1 MATESSQVVGY
12 VPKPLYDCLEQLK
25 NERGLHSVSQA
36 VNAVLE
42 DYFGLAPH
50 QTKIS
55 QPLTQC
61 VEDLKS
67 EVADLK
73 KQVAELRQ
81 NLSSNQI
88 SQLTSL
94 KSPSKLL
101 NQQQLAERLEV
112 EPSVLSQHKTDG
124 KEFTEWS
131 RSKDPEHISW
141 EYTESSMFRPIGS
154 QKH

>member
-25 NERGLHSVSQA
+25 NERGLYSVSQA

-42 DYFGLAPH
+42 DYFGLDPQ
-50 QTKIS
+50 QTEIS

-81 NLSSNQI
+81 NLTSNQI
-88 SQLTSL
+88 GQLTGL
-94 KSPSKLL
+94 KSQGKLL
-101 NQQQLAERLEV
+101 NQQQLAKRLEV
-112 EPSVLSQHKTDG
+112 EPSVINQHKTEG

-141 EYTESSMFRPIGS
+141 EYTQSSMFRPIGS
-154 QKH
+154 